1 MLYKY
6 DVLCVLYTVS
16 GGSSS
21 WNLSLSNVTTRR
33 TGNKCWEG
41 TNKYIK
47 LWAPPSGTDLEDVN
61 RDEWHWRRRLT
72 FLICTGQKL
81 IEDLRGPAVSLPT
94 TRSTVAYFKMKQNNK
109 PLSLPSYLNH
119 SSETQYLFQT
129 NVEGIFKNLQKILGN
144 LWNKTRIE
152 NLRLISKCR
161 EPS

>member
-81 IEDLRGPAVSLPT
+81 IEDLRGPA
-94 TRSTVAYFKMKQNNK
+94 TRSTVAYFKTKQNNK
-109 PLSLPSYLNH
+109 PFSLPIYLNH
-119 SSETQYLFQT
+119 SSETQDWFQT
-129 NVEGIFKNLQKILGN
+129 NVEHTFKNSQKILGN
-144 LWNKTRIE
+144 LRNKTRLE
-152 NLRLISKCR
+152 NLRLISKCG